1 MPKTSKEL
9 SREAQVLKAF
19 SLQSEGMSLTESC
32 KEAGI
37 AKRTYQRW
45 SESVLGKVEY
55 ELAEI
60 KAQMA
65 AQAVGAWPLAV
76 AEVIGIATGE
86 STDERPTSPRD
97 RLAAFDRLQSMVE
110 EIKGQSVPEDE
121 SAAGYL
127 GSTPHWLQGPKTVT
141 VEMGAGGKVTVETGS
156 TPEVIEGRA
165 ETL

>member
-76 AEVIGIATGE
+76 ADAY
-86 STDERPTSPRD
+86 
-97 RLAAFDRLQSMVE
+97 RLAVAPHKCYVVHTANFTQWIKIKPLAEKRTQMRQRGVFDNQRGLCYNAESLLSTVDPMRNKGQ
-110 EIKGQSVPEDE
+110 IKGKKTLWFQ
-121 SAAGYL
+121 
-127 GSTPHWLQGPKTVT
+127 GSRCPAKWL
-141 VEMGAGGKVTVETGS
+141 
-156 TPEVIEGRA
+156 
-165 ETL
+165 L

>member
-1 MPKTSKEL
+1 MPRTTREL
-9 SREAQVLKAF
+9 TREAQVLKAF
-19 SLQSEGMSLTESC
+19 SLQSSGMSLTEAC
-32 KEAGI
+32 QEAGI

-45 SESVLGKVEY
+45 SGSVLGNVEY

-141 VEMGAGGKVTVETGS
+141 VEMGDGGKVTVETGS

>member
-1 MPKTSKEL
+1 MPKTTREL
-9 SREAQVLKAF
+9 TREAQVLKAF
-19 SLQSEGMSLTESC
+19 SLQSSGMSLTEAC
-32 KEAGI
+32 QEAGI

-45 SESVLGKVEY
+45 SESVLGKVEN

-76 AEVIGIATGE
+76 AEVIQIATGE
-86 STDERPTSPRD
+86 STDERPISPRD

-110 EIKGQSVPEDE
+110 EIKGQSAPEDE

-141 VEMGAGGKVTVETGS
+141 VEMGDGGKVTVETGS

>member
-141 VEMGAGGKVTVETGS
+141 VEMGAGGKVTVESGS
-156 TPEVIEGRA
+156 VPEVIEGRA
-165 ETL
+165 EAL

>member
-1 MPKTSKEL
+1 
-9 SREAQVLKAF
+9 
-19 SLQSEGMSLTESC
+19 MSLTEAC
-32 KEAGI
+32 QAAGI

-45 SESVLGKVEY
+45 SGSVLGNVEY

-141 VEMGAGGKVTVETGS
+141 VEMGDGGKVTVETGS

>member
-141 VEMGAGGKVTVETGS
+141 VEMGDGGKVTVETGS

>member
-1 MPKTSKEL
+1 MPKTTREL
-9 SREAQVLKAF
+9 TREAQVLKAF
-19 SLQSEGMSLTESC
+19 SLQSSGMSLTEAC
-32 KEAGI
+32 QAAGI

-45 SESVLGKVEY
+45 SGSVLGNVEY

-141 VEMGAGGKVTVETGS
+141 VEMGDGGKVTVETGS
-156 TPEVIEGRA
+156 TPDVIEGQA

>member
-1 MPKTSKEL
+1 MPKTTREL
-9 SREAQVLKAF
+9 TREAQVLKAF
-19 SLQSEGMSLTESC
+19 SLQSSGMSLTEAC
-32 KEAGI
+32 QEAGI

-45 SESVLGKVEY
+45 SGSVLGNVEY

-76 AEVIGIATGE
+76 AEVIQIATGE
-86 STDERPTSPRD
+86 STDERPISPRD

-141 VEMGAGGKVTVETGS
+141 IEMGDGGKVTVETGS
-156 TPEVIEGRA
+156 TPDVIEGRA

>member
-1 MPKTSKEL
+1 MPKTTREL
-9 SREAQVLKAF
+9 TREAQVLKAF
-19 SLQSEGMSLTESC
+19 SLQSSGMSLTEAC
-32 KEAGI
+32 QEAGI

-45 SESVLGKVEY
+45 SESVLGKVEN

-60 KAQMA
+60 KAQVA
-65 AQAVGAWPLAV
+65 AQVVGAWPPAV

-86 STDERPTSPRD
+86 STDERRISPRD

-127 GSTPHWLQGPKTVT
+127 ASTPHWLQGPKTVT
-141 VEMGAGGKVTVETGS
+141 VEMGDGGKVTVETGS
-156 TPEVIEGRA
+156 TPDVIEGQA

>member
-1 MPKTSKEL
+1 MPKTTREL
-9 SREAQVLKAF
+9 TRETQVLKAF
-19 SLQSEGMSLTESC
+19 SLQSSGMRLTEAC
-32 KEAGI
+32 QEVGI
-37 AKRTYQRW
+37 ATRTYQRW
-45 SESVLGKVEY
+45 SGSVLGKVEN

-60 KAQMA
+60 KAQVA

-76 AEVIGIATGE
+76 AEVIEIATGE
-86 STDERPTSPRD
+86 SIDDRPISPRD

-127 GSTPHWLQGPKTVT
+127 ASTPDWLRGPKTVT
-141 VEMGAGGKVTVETGS
+141 VEMGGGGKVTVETGS
-156 TPEVIEGRA
+156 TPDVIEGRA

>member
-65 AQAVGAWPLAV
+65 AQAVG
-76 AEVIGIATGE
+76 
-86 STDERPTSPRD
+86 
-97 RLAAFDRLQSMVE
+97 
-110 EIKGQSVPEDE
+110 EI
-121 SAAGYL
+121 
-127 GSTPHWLQGPKTVT
+127 
-141 VEMGAGGKVTVETGS
+141 
-156 TPEVIEGRA
+156 GRA
-165 ETL
+165 HV

>member
-1 MPKTSKEL
+1 MPKTTREL
-9 SREAQVLKAF
+9 TREAQVLKAF
-19 SLQSEGMSLTESC
+19 SLQSSGMSLTEAC
-32 KEAGI
+32 QEAGI

-45 SESVLGKVEY
+45 SGSVLGNVEY

-60 KAQMA
+60 KAQVA

-76 AEVIGIATGE
+76 AEVIQIATGE
-86 STDERPTSPRD
+86 STDERPISPRD

-141 VEMGAGGKVTVETGS
+141 VEMGDGGKVTVETGS

>member
-76 AEVIGIATGE
+76 AEVIEIATGE

-141 VEMGAGGKVTVETGS
+141 VEMGDGGKVTVETGS

>member
-1 MPKTSKEL
+1 MPKTTREL
-9 SREAQVLKAF
+9 TREAQVLKAF
-19 SLQSEGMSLTESC
+19 SLQSSGMSLTEAC
-32 KEAGI
+32 QAAGI

-45 SESVLGKVEY
+45 SGSVLGNVEY

-76 AEVIGIATGE
+76 AEVIEIATGE

-141 VEMGAGGKVTVETGS
+141 VEMGDGGKVTVETGS

>member
-1 MPKTSKEL
+1 MPRTTREL
-9 SREAQVLKAF
+9 TREAQVLKAF
-19 SLQSEGMSLTESC
+19 SLQSSGMSLTEAC
-32 KEAGI
+32 QEAGI

-45 SESVLGKVEY
+45 SGSVLGKVEN

-60 KAQMA
+60 KAQVA

-76 AEVIGIATGE
+76 AEVIEIATGE
-86 STDERPTSPRD
+86 SIDDRPISPRD

-141 VEMGAGGKVTVETGS
+141 VEMGDGGKVTVETGS

>member
-1 MPKTSKEL
+1 MPKTTREL
-9 SREAQVLKAF
+9 TREAQVLKAF
-19 SLQSEGMSLTESC
+19 SLQSSGMSLTEAC
-32 KEAGI
+32 QAAGI

-45 SESVLGKVEY
+45 SGSVLGNVEY

-141 VEMGAGGKVTVETGS
+141 VEMGDGGKVTVETGS

>member
-1 MPKTSKEL
+1 MPRTTREL
-9 SREAQVLKAF
+9 TREAQVLKAF
-19 SLQSEGMSLTESC
+19 SLQSSGMSLTEAC
-32 KEAGI
+32 QEAGI

-45 SESVLGKVEY
+45 SGSVLGKVEH
-55 ELAEI
+55 ELTEI
-60 KAQMA
+60 KAQVA
-65 AQAVGAWPLAV
+65 AQVVGAWPLAV
-76 AEVIGIATGE
+76 AEVIEIATGE

-141 VEMGAGGKVTVETGS
+141 VEMGDGGKVTVETGS

>member
-65 AQAVGAWPLAV
+65 AQAVGARPLAV

-141 VEMGAGGKVTVETGS
+141 VEMGDGGKVTVETGS

>member
-1 MPKTSKEL
+1 MPKTTREL
-9 SREAQVLKAF
+9 TREAQVLKAF
-19 SLQSEGMSLTESC
+19 SLQSSGMSLTEAC
-32 KEAGI
+32 QAAGI

-45 SESVLGKVEY
+45 SGSVLGNVEY

-76 AEVIGIATGE
+76 AEVIEIATGE
-86 STDERPTSPRD
+86 STDEKSISPRD

-141 VEMGAGGKVTVETGS
+141 VEMGDGGKVTVETGS

>member
-1 MPKTSKEL
+1 MPRTTREL
-9 SREAQVLKAF
+9 TREAQVLKAF
-19 SLQSEGMSLTESC
+19 SLQSSGMSLTEAC
-32 KEAGI
+32 QAAGI

-45 SESVLGKVEY
+45 SGSVLGKVEN

-141 VEMGAGGKVTVETGS
+141 VEMGDGGKVTVETGS

>member
-1 MPKTSKEL
+1 MPKTTREL
-9 SREAQVLKAF
+9 TREAQVLKAF
-19 SLQSEGMSLTESC
+19 SLQSSGMSLTEAC
-32 KEAGI
+32 QAAGI

-45 SESVLGKVEY
+45 SGSVLGKVGN

-76 AEVIGIATGE
+76 AEVIEIATGE
-86 STDERPTSPRD
+86 STDEKSISPRD

-141 VEMGAGGKVTVETGS
+141 VEMGDGGKVTVETGS